1 MSVQSNVNQLI
12 SIAGILANKR
22 ASSQSKM
29 PSMLTPTQVKTTT
42 PQPTSD
48 APEKN
53 PEAVEEAPLPTIEEK
68 SSQIDKEVV
77 DIPSTGSPYSRREM
91 KRKSKKNKMPRGRMS
106 ALVRIQAD
114 RKVGGWVEK

>member
-22 ASSQSKM
+22 ASSQSKI
-29 PSMLTPTQVKTTT
+29 PTMLTPTQAKAT

-48 APEKN
+48 APEKK
-53 PEAVEEAPLPTIEEK
+53 PETVAETPLPTLEEK

-114 RKVGGWVEK
+114 RKVGGWIEK